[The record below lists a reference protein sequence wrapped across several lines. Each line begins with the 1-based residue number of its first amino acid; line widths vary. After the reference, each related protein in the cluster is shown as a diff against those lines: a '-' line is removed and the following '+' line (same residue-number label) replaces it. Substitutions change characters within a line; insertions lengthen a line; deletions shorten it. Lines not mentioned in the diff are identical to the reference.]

1 MILTP
6 VYCSSEPP
14 PASGPVR
21 SKMTPILFFLPG
33 AWAAPATPSPAPA
46 TISPPSRRAAVRTSI
61 KTSLEDCGLCLLVF
75 VDAHH
80 TGRVGRCQ
88 AGRFRVSRAR
98 LLGANPEPGNTAE
111 PLGSCF
117 ANEPAQSAAR

>member
-21 SKMTPILFFLPG
+21 SKITPILIFLSW
-33 AWAAPATPSPAPA
+33 AWADTAIPSTAPTA
-46 TISPPSRRAAVRTSI
+46 ISPPSRRAAVRTGI
-61 KTSLEDCGLCLLVF
+61 KTSLEDCALCLLVF

-80 TGRVGRCQ
+80 TGSVGRCQ
-88 AGRFRVSRAR
+88 AAR
-98 LLGANPEPGNTAE
+98 PRHPGMTAIDQAAPELNQA
-111 PLGSCF
+111 
-117 ANEPAQSAAR
+117 